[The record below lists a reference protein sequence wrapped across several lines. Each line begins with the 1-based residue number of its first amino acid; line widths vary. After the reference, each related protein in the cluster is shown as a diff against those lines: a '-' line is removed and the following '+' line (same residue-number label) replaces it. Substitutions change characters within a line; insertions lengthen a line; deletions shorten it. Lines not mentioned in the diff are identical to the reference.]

1 MLCHK
6 RCHILIHRLPQTG
19 LDEEGM
25 IYPAVGLYHTQI
37 VNPSVTVEIEVVD
50 HIPAG
55 VDDLLELRYVTRLCE
70 SCSYGVKVEIEREV
84 SIEIGYRHGRDRRVL
99 RGWRSHCGRINRLRR
114 RYRFYCRSHRE
125 DTCPATCQTQRC
137 ES

>member
-1 MLCHK
+1 M
-6 RCHILIHRLPQTG
+6 IHTAMSLNHAQV
-19 LDEEGM
+19 
-25 IYPAVGLYHTQI
+25 I
-37 VNPSVTVEIEVVD
+37 NPSVAVEIKVVN

-55 VDDLLELRYVTRLCE
+55 VEYLLELRYITRLCE
-70 SCSYGVKVEIEREV
+70 SCSNSIEVEIEREIG
-84 SIEIGYRHGRDRRVL
+84 IEIGYRHGGDRRVL

-114 RYRFYCRSHRE
+114 RYRFYCRSYRE